1 MRFFSYKPLILF
13 SLFFPVFL
21 NAQDEIVVKSS
32 RLIKDKIIGAQ
43 TYIIDKKYIQS
54 NPSKSIPELLAK
66 LPGIKIKDTRGG
78 GLGASQSVDIRGFG
92 DTATSNTIILLNG
105 QRLTNID
112 LSLVDFTTIARDSID
127 RIEVIMGNSSVLYG
141 NNATA
146 GSINIIT
153 DQSIKKDDGINASFS
168 VGSLGK
174 YAAYVSGIQKFD
186 KYSVKGNYNTI
197 FSDGYRRNSGLYQS
211 NGGFEFAVDNDFYD
225 FYINAKSINQFQEL
239 PGDVGVNTGS
249 FSNSNGFN
257 IDPRSSD
264 TPADF
269 SQNNGHQLFYGMS
282 FQPNTK
288 NEIIIDGSYKYN
300 KSEGKFLLS
309 NQETDIR
316 ISTYQLSPRVLN
328 TSKFIDFKL
337 DTMTGIDFNYAY
349 YYQDKMHTGATWYKK
364 YKVQD
369 INIGPYFNSNIEISD
384 LDSIS
389 VGFRYQWNWLRAGD
403 MNNSLATSSAFSNGE
418 QETIIKPDH
427 QLAFHLGYER
437 LINEKNS
444 FTIKGGR
451 SFRYPNIDE
460 RIGAGFTSATHN
472 FRLSSQRSLDLEFGH
487 KFLDDDLKISTNFY
501 YMRML
506 SEIKYDNAT
515 FLNRNLART
524 HRYGIENKIEYIF
537 TNQFVFSNS
546 FSLTQSKYR
555 AGHRRNNDLTG
566 VPAYKNVVDLE
577 YKLSEYFNPTTSLYY
592 QSSQRMINDEENY
605 QVVQP
610 GYYLIDMGF
619 KGTANGFNY
628 SMMFN
633 NILNKNYYQ
642 YAVASTNSYNVYNTY
657 PLEGFNMMFTLNKS
671 F

>member
-1 MRFFSYKPLILF
+1 MMSTIAVIVPFYNEEK
-13 SLFFPVFL
+13 FL
-21 NAQDEIVVKSS
+21 RKSVK
-32 RLIKDKIIGAQ
+32 RLID
-43 TYIIDKKYIQS
+43 
-54 NPSKSIPELLAK
+54 
-66 LPGIKIKDTRGG
+66 
-78 GLGASQSVDIRGFG
+78 
-92 DTATSNTIILLNG
+92 
-105 QRLTNID
+105 
-112 LSLVDFTTIARDSID
+112 
-127 RIEVIMGNSSVLYG
+127 
-141 NNATA
+141 
-146 GSINIIT
+146 
-153 DQSIKKDDGINASFS
+153 
-168 VGSLGK
+168 
-174 YAAYVSGIQKFD
+174 
-186 KYSVKGNYNTI
+186 
-197 FSDGYRRNSGLYQS
+197 
-211 NGGFEFAVDNDFYD
+211 
-225 FYINAKSINQFQEL
+225 
-239 PGDVGVNTGS
+239 
-249 FSNSNGFN
+249 
-257 IDPRSSD
+257 
-264 TPADF
+264 
-269 SQNNGHQLFYGMS
+269 
-282 FQPNTK
+282 
-288 NEIIIDGSYKYN
+288 
-300 KSEGKFLLS
+300 
-309 NQETDIR
+309 
-316 ISTYQLSPRVLN
+316 
-328 TSKFIDFKL
+328 
-337 DTMTGIDFNYAY
+337 
-349 YYQDKMHTGATWYKK
+349 
-364 YKVQD
+364 
-369 INIGPYFNSNIEISD
+369 
-384 LDSIS
+384 
-389 VGFRYQWNWLRAGD
+389 
-403 MNNSLATSSAFSNGE
+403 
-418 QETIIKPDH
+418 
-427 QLAFHLGYER
+427 
-437 LINEKNS
+437 EKNS

-537 TNQFVFSNS
+537 NNQFVFSNS

>member
-1 MRFFSYKPLILF
+1 VRFFSYKPLIF
-13 SLFFPVFL
+13 VFLFFPVFL

-153 DQSIKKDDGINASFS
+153 DQSIKKEDGINTSFS

-249 FSNSNGFN
+249 FSNSNGFH

-282 FQPNTK
+282 FLPNTK

-328 TSKFIDFKL
+328 TSKFIDFNL
-337 DTMTGIDFNYAY
+337 DTMIGIDFNYAY
-349 YYQDKMHTGATWYKK
+349 YYQDKMHTGVTWYKK

-369 INIGPYFNSNIEISD
+369 FNIGPYFNSNIEISD

-418 QETIIKPDH
+418 QETIVKPDH

-437 LINEKNS
+437 LIDEKNL

-537 TNQFVFSNS
+537 NNQFVFSNS
-546 FSLTQSKYR
+546 FSLAQSKYR

-566 VPAYKNVVDLE
+566 IPAYKNVVDLE

-619 KGTANGFNY
+619 TGTANGFNY